1 MFAVFVSCSSFLF
14 HGRMSQ
20 FIFPAN
26 IDLIYGQDISL
37 NWLNLWIKNLA
48 KTWKISVKKKHRIII
63 WTKKW
68 LKRDKTEKNVSFL
81 FSWNC
86 SVKNRISMNSLVF
99 NEGEYYSKM
108 KSARMIHVTFI
119 YSGQVLKSFHARLHA
134 VNCLAHCTL
143 KLIIHSYLHNIIST
157 WLHFAVHIRCES

>member
-1 MFAVFVSCSSFLF
+1 M
-14 HGRMSQ
+14 
-20 FIFPAN
+20 N
-26 IDLIYGQDISL
+26 E
-37 NWLNLWIKNLA
+37 
-48 KTWKISVKKKHRIII
+48 KI
-63 WTKKW
+63 W
-68 LKRDKTEKNVSFL
+68 LKRDKNEKNVCFL

-143 KLIIHSYLHNIIST
+143 MPIIHSYLHNIIST
-157 WLHFAVHIRCES
+157 WLHFAVQILCESYSMMCLFFDLVYDAEYFSPNSQKWKSTANSIATVRPAQAYPNGHSNQSNSV

>member
-1 MFAVFVSCSSFLF
+1 M
-14 HGRMSQ
+14 
-20 FIFPAN
+20 
-26 IDLIYGQDISL
+26 
-37 NWLNLWIKNLA
+37 
-48 KTWKISVKKKHRIII
+48 KKKQNNYMKGKNCS
-63 WTKKW
+63 KKIW
-68 LKRDKTEKNVSFL
+68 LKRDKNEKNVCFL

-143 KLIIHSYLHNIIST
+143 MPIIHSYLHNIIST
-157 WLHFAVHIRCES
+157 